1 MEIVLS
7 KYGEVISTDEKS
19 IEIYKDLK
27 KILDSGGNVVIDAK
41 NVTISTK
48 SARIIFG
55 KLYSELKGLFNEKIR
70 FINSSRLFSFSV
82 NEGIAT
88 EIAS

>member
-19 IEIYKDLK
+19 QEIYKDLR
-27 KILDSGGNVVIDAK
+27 KIIDAGDIVVVNAK
-41 NVTISTK
+41 DVTISTK

-55 KLYSELKGLFNEKIR
+55 KLYRELKGLFNEKIK
-70 FINSSRLFSFSV
+70 FINTSSLFTFSV

-88 EIAS
+88 EIAN